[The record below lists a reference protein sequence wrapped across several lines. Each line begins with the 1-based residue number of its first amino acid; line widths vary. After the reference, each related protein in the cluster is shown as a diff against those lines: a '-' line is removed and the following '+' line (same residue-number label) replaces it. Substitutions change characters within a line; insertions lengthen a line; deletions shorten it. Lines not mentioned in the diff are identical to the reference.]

1 MNLSDVEVVA
11 RLVERIEKIHRKA
24 ELKAALITQSMDWV
38 KLDRYLEITG
48 DTLDAV
54 QGRRKTGKWLEGREC
69 KSVDGRV
76 WVNLRA
82 VEQWVDKWE

>member
-11 RLVERIEKIHRKA
+11 RLVERIEKIHQKA

-48 DTLDAV
+48 DTMDAV
-54 QGRRKTGKWLEGREC
+54 SARRKTGKWLESREC
-69 KSVDGRV
+69 KTVDGRV

-82 VEQWVDKWE
+82 VEEWVAKWE